1 MFALTKPSLLKVQR
15 FDLVHQMMILSI
27 LRRCSDLAGPFTQVI
42 LIAHQLRTTHTLTVA
57 IKMPIKAKVA
67 LRKCMNE
74 LFEFAGVAMVALSEW
89 GGN

>member
-1 MFALTKPSLLKVQR
+1 MDR
-15 FDLVHQMMILSI
+15 
-27 LRRCSDLAGPFTQVI
+27 AGLFTQVS

-57 IKMPIKAKVA
+57 IKMPIKAKAA

-74 LFEFAGVAMVALSEW
+74 LFDFAEEAMLAFPEQ